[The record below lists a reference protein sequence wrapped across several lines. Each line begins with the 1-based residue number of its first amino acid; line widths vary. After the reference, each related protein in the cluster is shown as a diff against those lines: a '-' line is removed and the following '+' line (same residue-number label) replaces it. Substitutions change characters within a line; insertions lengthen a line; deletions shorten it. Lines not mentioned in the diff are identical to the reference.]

1 MTDYG
6 GRWMIID
13 MHVHSDVSDDG
24 MASVETYMKW
34 ITKLRRNYR
43 IDGIVFTEHRLFNS
57 DADYEAL
64 ARQYDILIFKGT
76 EADTDCG
83 HVLCYGMNE
92 KIVQD
97 FDLKNVHL
105 SGRELINAMEDSGGI
120 GIPAHPGRRHIGLVE
135 HLDKGYDIGPSLRA
149 AEQLNG
155 GSSKQENA
163 RAQQLVTDRQLFG
176 IGGSDAHF
184 VSAVG
189 KFMTEFKRPVRTMQD
204 LVEQLY
210 SGDYRPITLE
220 EVRIQS

>member
-1 MTDYG
+1 
-6 GRWMIID
+6 MIID

-34 ITKLRRNYR
+34 IAKLRRTYR
-43 IDGIVFTEHRLFNS
+43 IDGVVFTEHRLFNRE
-57 DADYEAL
+57 ADYEPL

-83 HVLCYGMNE
+83 HVLCYGMND
-92 KIVQD
+92 KILRD
-97 FDLKNVHL
+97 FDLRNVHL
-105 SGRELINAMEDSGGI
+105 SGRELLQAMAENGGI
-120 GIPAHPGRRHIGLVE
+120 GIPAHPGRRRIGLVE
-135 HLDKGYDIGPSLRA
+135 HLEKGYDIGNHLRA

-155 GSSKQENA
+155 GSSRQENA
-163 RAQQLVTDRQLFG
+163 RALQLVQDRHLFG

-189 KFMTEFKRPVRTMQD
+189 KYMTAFERPVRTMQD

-210 SGDYRPITLE
+210 SGAYRPIALE
-220 EVRIQS
+220 EARLKA

>member
-1 MTDYG
+1 
-6 GRWMIID
+6 MIID

-24 MASVETYMKW
+24 MASVETYMRW
-34 ITKLRRNYR
+34 IAKLRRNYR
-43 IDGIVFTEHRLFNS
+43 LDGIVFTEHRLFNS
-57 DADYEAL
+57 EADYDAL
-64 ARQYDILIFKGT
+64 AREYDIVIFKGT

-83 HVLCYGMNE
+83 HILLYGVDDQ
-92 KIVQD
+92 ILRA

-105 SGRELINAMEDSGGI
+105 SGRDLFAAMEHVGGI

-135 HLDKGYDIGPSLRA
+135 HVEKGYDIGASLRA

-155 GSSKQENA
+155 GSSRQENERA
-163 RAQQLVTDRQLFG
+163 RQFVQDHKLFG

-189 KFMTEFKRPVRTMQD
+189 KYMTEFRRPIRTLQD
-204 LVEQLY
+204 LVEHLY

-220 EVRIQS
+220 EARIQA

>member
-1 MTDYG
+1 
-6 GRWMIID
+6 MIID

-34 ITKLRRNYR
+34 ITRLRRNYR

-57 DADYEAL
+57 DADYDAL
-64 ARQYDILIFKGT
+64 AREYDILILKGT

-83 HVLCYGMNE
+83 HVLLYGVNE
-92 KIVQD
+92 KVLGSFD
-97 FDLKNVHL
+97 FRNVHL
-105 SGRELINAMEDSGGI
+105 SGRDLINAMEDTGGI
-120 GIPAHPGRRHIGLVE
+120 GIPAHPGRRYIGLVE
-135 HLDKGYDIGPSLRA
+135 HLEKGYDIGTSLRA

-163 RAQQLVTDRQLFG
+163 RAHQLVEDRKLFG
-176 IGGSDAHF
+176 TGGSDAHF

-189 KFMTEFKRPVRTMQD
+189 KFMTQFKRPIRTMQD

-210 SGDYRPITLE
+210 SGGYRPITLE
-220 EVRIQS
+220 DARIQA

>member
-1 MTDYG
+1 
-6 GRWMIID
+6 MIID

-34 ITKLRRNYR
+34 ITNLRRNYR

-92 KIVQD
+92 RIVQD

-176 IGGSDAHF
+176 IGGSVAQF

-210 SGDYRPITLE
+210 SGDYHPITLD

>member
-1 MTDYG
+1 
-6 GRWMIID
+6 MIID

-34 ITKLRRNYR
+34 LTKLRRNYR

-57 DADYEAL
+57 EADYEAL

-83 HVLCYGMNE
+83 HVLCYGMSA
-92 KIVQD
+92 KIARQ

-105 SGRELINAMEDSGGI
+105 CGRELINAMASADGI

-135 HLDKGYDIGPSLRA
+135 HLENGYDIGSYLRA

-163 RAQQLVTDRQLFG
+163 RAAQLVARRQLFG

-189 KFMTEFKRPVRTMQD
+189 KFMTEFQRPVLTMQD

-210 SGDYRPITLE
+210 LGDYRPITLE
-220 EVRIQS
+220 EARIQS

>member
-34 ITKLRRNYR
+34 ITNLRRNYR

-64 ARQYDILIFKGT
+64 ARQYEILIFKGT

-92 KIVQD
+92 RIVQD

-210 SGDYRPITLE
+210 SGDYHPITLD

>member
-1 MTDYG
+1 
-6 GRWMIID
+6 MIID

-24 MASVETYMKW
+24 MASVETYMRW

-43 IDGIVFTEHRLFNS
+43 IDGVVFTEHRLFNT
-57 DADYEAL
+57 DVDYETL
-64 ARQYDILIFKGT
+64 ARQYDMLIFKGT

-92 KIVQD
+92 QVLSQ
-97 FDLKNVHL
+97 FDLKNVRL

-135 HLDKGYDIGPSLRA
+135 HIENGYDIGTSLRA

-163 RAQQLVTDRQLFG
+163 RAQQLVLERQLYG

-189 KFMTEFKRPVRTMQD
+189 KFMTEFKRPIRTMQD

-220 EVRIQS
+220 DARMQA

>member
-1 MTDYG
+1 
-6 GRWMIID
+6 MIID

-34 ITKLRRNYR
+34 IAKLRRNYR
-43 IDGIVFTEHRLFNS
+43 VDGVVFTEHRLFNS

-64 ARQYDILIFKGT
+64 AREYDMLIFKGT

-83 HVLCYGMNE
+83 HVLLYGVTE
-92 KIVQD
+92 KVLSD
-97 FDLKNVHL
+97 FDFKDVQL
-105 SGRELINAMEDSGGI
+105 SGRDLIDAMEDAGGI
-120 GIPAHPGRRHIGLVE
+120 GIPAHPGRRYIGLVE
-135 HLDKGYDIGPSLRA
+135 HLEKGYDIGPALRA
-149 AEQLNG
+149 VEQLNG

-163 RAQQLVTDRQLFG
+163 RAQQLVAERNLSG

-189 KFMTEFKRPVRTMQD
+189 KFMTEFRRPVRSMQE
-204 LVEQLY
+204 LVEQLH

-220 EVRIQS
+220 EARIQA

>member
-1 MTDYG
+1 
-6 GRWMIID
+6 MIID

-34 ITKLRRNYR
+34 IAKLRRNYR

-57 DADYEAL
+57 DADYEDL
-64 ARQYDILIFKGT
+64 AREYGMLIFKGT

-92 KIVQD
+92 KVLSQ

-105 SGRELINAMEDSGGI
+105 SGRDLISAMEDAGGI

-135 HLDKGYDIGPSLRA
+135 HLEQGYDIGTSLRA

-163 RAQQLVTDRQLFG
+163 RAQQLVADRQLFG
-176 IGGSDAHF
+176 IGGSDAHY

-189 KFMTEFKRPVRTMQD
+189 KFMTDFKHPIRTVQD
-204 LVEQLY
+204 LVQHLY
-210 SGDYRPITLE
+210 SGEYRPITLE
-220 EVRIQS
+220 DARIQA

>member
-1 MTDYG
+1 
-6 GRWMIID
+6 MIID

-34 ITKLRRNYR
+34 ITNLRRNYR

-64 ARQYDILIFKGT
+64 ARQYEILIFKGT

-92 KIVQD
+92 RIVQD

-210 SGDYRPITLE
+210 SGDYHPITLD

>member
-1 MTDYG
+1 
-6 GRWMIID
+6 MIID

-34 ITKLRRNYR
+34 ITKLRRTYR
-43 IDGIVFTEHRLFNS
+43 IDGIVFTEHRLFNR

-64 ARQYDILIFKGT
+64 ARQHDILILKGT

-83 HVLCYGMNE
+83 HVLCYGMQE
-92 KIVQD
+92 KVLRQ

-105 SGRELINAMEDSGGI
+105 SGRDLLDAMEDAGGI

-135 HLDKGYDIGPSLRA
+135 HLEKGYDIGLSLRA

-155 GSSKQENA
+155 GSSHQENA
-163 RAQQLVTDRQLFG
+163 RAQQLVAQRQLYG

-189 KFMTEFKRPVRTMQD
+189 KFMTEFKRPIRTMHD

-220 EVRIQS
+220 DARAQV

>member
-1 MTDYG
+1 
-6 GRWMIID
+6 MIID

-24 MASVETYMKW
+24 MASVETYMRW

-43 IDGIVFTEHRLFNS
+43 IDGIVFTEHRLFNT
-57 DADYEAL
+57 DVDYETL
-64 ARQYDILIFKGT
+64 ARQYDMLIFKGT

-92 KIVQD
+92 QVLSQ
-97 FDLKNVHL
+97 FDLKNVRL

-135 HLDKGYDIGPSLRA
+135 HIENGYDIGTSLRA
-149 AEQLNG
+149 AEKMND
-155 GSSKQENA
+155 GSRKKENA
-163 RAQQLVTDRQLFG
+163 RAQQLVLERQLYG

-189 KFMTEFKRPVRTMQD
+189 KFMTEFKRPIRTMQD

-220 EVRIQS
+220 DARMQA

>member
-1 MTDYG
+1 
-6 GRWMIID
+6 MIID

-34 ITKLRRNYR
+34 IAKLRRNYR

-64 ARQYDILIFKGT
+64 ARAHEILIFKGT

-92 KIVQD
+92 KIVRQ

-105 SGRELINAMEDSGGI
+105 SGRELMAALEDTGGI

-135 HLDKGYDIGPSLRA
+135 HLEAGYDIGASLRA

-155 GSSKQENA
+155 GSSRQENA
-163 RAQQLVTDRQLFG
+163 RAHQLVTEHQLFG

-189 KFMTEFKRPVRTMQD
+189 KFMTEFKRPIRTMQD

-220 EVRIQS
+220 EARLHS

>member
-1 MTDYG
+1 
-6 GRWMIID
+6 MIID

-34 ITKLRRNYR
+34 LAKLRRHYR
-43 IDGIVFTEHRLFNS
+43 IDGVVFTEHRLFNHG
-57 DADYEAL
+57 ADYEAL
-64 ARQYDILIFKGT
+64 ARAYDILIFKGT

-83 HVLCYGMNE
+83 HVLCYGMND
-92 KIVQD
+92 KIVRE

-105 SGRELINAMEDSGGI
+105 SGRELIQAMEETGGI

-135 HLDKGYDIGPSLRA
+135 HLEKGYDIGKYLRA

-155 GSSKQENA
+155 GSSRQENA
-163 RAQQLVTDRQLFG
+163 RAQQLVEERKLCG

-189 KFMTEFKRPVRTMQD
+189 KFMTEFKRPIRTMHD

-210 SGDYRPITLE
+210 SGEYRPITLE
-220 EVRIQS
+220 EARITA

>member
-1 MTDYG
+1 
-6 GRWMIID
+6 MIID

-34 ITKLRRNYR
+34 IAKLRRNYR

-57 DADYEAL
+57 EADYEAL
-64 ARQYDILIFKGT
+64 AREYDILIFKGT

-92 KIVQD
+92 QVVRQ

-105 SGRELINAMEDSGGI
+105 SGRDLITAMEETGGI

-135 HLDKGYDIGPSLRA
+135 HLEKGYEIGSVLRA

-155 GSSKQENA
+155 GSSKQENG
-163 RAQQLVTDRQLFG
+163 RAQQLVEDRQLFG

-189 KFMTEFKRPVRTMQD
+189 KFMTEFKRPIHSMQD
-204 LVEQLY
+204 LVEQLFT
-210 SGDYRPITLE
+210 GEYRPITLE
-220 EVRIQS
+220 DARIQA

>member
-1 MTDYG
+1 
-6 GRWMIID
+6 MIID

-57 DADYEAL
+57 DADYDAL
-64 ARQYDILIFKGT
+64 AREYGMLIFKGT

-92 KIVQD
+92 KILSH
-97 FDLKNVHL
+97 FDLKNVQL
-105 SGRELINAMEDSGGI
+105 SGRDLISAMEDTGGI
-120 GIPAHPGRRHIGLVE
+120 GIPAHPGRRYIGLVE
-135 HLDKGYDIGPSLRA
+135 HLEKGYEIGKSLRA

-163 RAQQLVTDRQLFG
+163 RAQQLVVEHQLFG

-189 KFMTEFKRPVRTMQD
+189 KFMTDFKRPIRTIQD

-210 SGDYRPITLE
+210 SGDYHPITLADAK
-220 EVRIQS
+220 IQA

>member
-1 MTDYG
+1 MTDHG

-34 ITKLRRNYR
+34 ITNLRRNYR

-92 KIVQD
+92 RIVQD

-210 SGDYRPITLE
+210 SGDYHPITLD

>member
-1 MTDYG
+1 
-6 GRWMIID
+6 MIID

-34 ITKLRRNYR
+34 IAKLRRTYR
-43 IDGIVFTEHRLFNS
+43 IDGIVFTEHRLFNR
-57 DADYEAL
+57 DADYETL
-64 ARQYDILIFKGT
+64 ARDYDILIFKGT

-83 HVLCYGMNE
+83 HVLCYGMNDT
-92 KIVQD
+92 IVRE

-105 SGRELINAMEDSGGI
+105 SGRDLIQAMAEHAGI

-135 HLDKGYDIGPSLRA
+135 HLEKGYDIGNHLHA

-155 GSSKQENA
+155 GSSRQENA
-163 RAQQLVTDRQLFG
+163 RASQLVEDRKLFG

-189 KFMTEFKRPVRTMQD
+189 KFMTEFTRPIRTMQD

-210 SGDYRPITLE
+210 SGEYRPITLE
-220 EVRIQS
+220 EARLKV

>member
-1 MTDYG
+1 
-6 GRWMIID
+6 MIID

-34 ITKLRRNYR
+34 IAKLRRNYR

-57 DADYEAL
+57 EADYDAL
-64 ARQYDILIFKGT
+64 AREYDILIFKGT

-83 HVLCYGMNE
+83 HVLCYGMNAQ
-92 KIVQD
+92 VVRQ

-105 SGRELINAMEDSGGI
+105 SGRDLITAMEETGGI

-135 HLDKGYDIGPSLRA
+135 HLEKGYEIGSVLRA

-155 GSSKQENA
+155 GSSKQENG
-163 RAQQLVTDRQLFG
+163 RAQQLVEDRQLFG

-189 KFMTEFKRPVRTMQD
+189 KFMTEFKRPIYSMQD
-204 LVEQLY
+204 LVEQLFT
-210 SGDYRPITLE
+210 GEYRPITLE
-220 EVRIQS
+220 DARIQA

>member
-1 MTDYG
+1 
-6 GRWMIID
+6 MIID

-34 ITKLRRNYR
+34 IAKLRRTYR

-64 ARQYDILIFKGT
+64 ARDYDMRIFKGT

-92 KIVQD
+92 TILRQ
-97 FDLKNVHL
+97 FDLRNVHL
-105 SGRELINAMEDSGGI
+105 SGRDLINAMEDAGGI

-135 HLDKGYDIGPSLRA
+135 HIEHGYDIGTSLRA

-163 RAQQLVTDRQLFG
+163 RAQQLVAERHLFG
-176 IGGSDAHF
+176 TGGSDAHF

-189 KFMTEFKRPVRTMQD
+189 KFMTEFKRPIRTMQE
-204 LVEQLY
+204 LVERLY
-210 SGDYRPITLE
+210 SGEYRPITLE
-220 EVRIQS
+220 DARIQA

>member
-1 MTDYG
+1 
-6 GRWMIID
+6 MIID

-34 ITKLRRNYR
+34 LTKLRRNYR
-43 IDGIVFTEHRLFNS
+43 IDAIVFTEHRLFNS
-57 DADYEAL
+57 DADYDAL
-64 ARQYDILIFKGT
+64 ARQYGMLIFKGT

-83 HVLCYGMNE
+83 HVLCYGMNK
-92 KIVQD
+92 KITQQ

-105 SGRELINAMEDSGGI
+105 SGRELINAMEDVGGI
-120 GIPAHPGRRHIGLVE
+120 GIPAHPGRRYIGLVE
-135 HLDKGYDIGPSLRA
+135 HLENGYDIGQALRA

-155 GSSKQENA
+155 GSSIQENA
-163 RAQQLVTDRQLFG
+163 RAQQLVAQRQLFG
-176 IGGSDAHF
+176 TGGSDAHF

-189 KFMTEFKRPVRTMQD
+189 KFMTEFKHPVRTMQD

-220 EVRIQS
+220 DARIQK

>member
-1 MTDYG
+1 
-6 GRWMIID
+6 MIID

-34 ITKLRRNYR
+34 IAKLRRNYR

-57 DADYEAL
+57 EADYDAL
-64 ARQYDILIFKGT
+64 AREYDILIFKGT

-83 HVLCYGMNE
+83 HVLCYGMNAQ
-92 KIVQD
+92 VVRQ

-105 SGRELINAMEDSGGI
+105 SGRDLITAMEETGGI

-135 HLDKGYDIGPSLRA
+135 HLEKGYEIGSVLRA

-155 GSSKQENA
+155 GSSKQENG
-163 RAQQLVTDRQLFG
+163 RAQQLVEDRQLFG

-189 KFMTEFKRPVRTMQD
+189 KFMTEFKRPIHSMQD
-204 LVEQLY
+204 LVEQLFT
-210 SGDYRPITLE
+210 GEYRPITLE
-220 EVRIQS
+220 DARIQA

>member
-1 MTDYG
+1 
-6 GRWMIID
+6 MIID

-34 ITKLRRNYR
+34 LTKLRRNYR

-64 ARQYDILIFKGT
+64 ARQYEMLIFKGT
-76 EADTDCG
+76 EADSDCG
-83 HVLCYGMNE
+83 HMLCYGMNE
-92 KIVQD
+92 KVVRH
-97 FDLKNVHL
+97 FDLKDVHL
-105 SGRELINAMEDSGGI
+105 SGRELISAMEDTGGI

-135 HLDKGYDIGPSLRA
+135 HLENGYDIGHSLRA
-149 AEQLNG
+149 VEQLNG
-155 GSSKQENA
+155 GSSIQENA
-163 RAQQLVTDRQLFG
+163 RAQQLVTERRLFG

-189 KFMTEFKRPVRTMQD
+189 KFMTEFKRPVHTMQD

-210 SGDYRPITLE
+210 SGDYHPITLE
-220 EVRIQS
+220 EAKIQG

>member
-1 MTDYG
+1 
-6 GRWMIID
+6 MIID
-13 MHVHSDVSDDG
+13 MHVHSDASDDG

-34 ITKLRRNYR
+34 ITKLRRTYR
-43 IDGIVFTEHRLFNS
+43 FDGIVFTEHRLFNS
-57 DADYEAL
+57 EADYEAL
-64 ARQYDILIFKGT
+64 AREYGMLIFKGT

-92 KIVQD
+92 QILSQ

-105 SGRELINAMEDSGGI
+105 SGRDLLNAMEDAGGI
-120 GIPAHPGRRHIGLVE
+120 GIPAHPGRRHIGLAE
-135 HLDKGYDIGPSLRA
+135 HIEKGYDIGTSLRA

-163 RAQQLVTDRQLFG
+163 RAQQLVVERQLYG

-189 KFMTEFKRPVRTMQD
+189 KFMTEFKRPIRTIQD

-220 EVRIQS
+220 DTRMQA

>member
-34 ITKLRRNYR
+34 ITNLRRNYR

-92 KIVQD
+92 RIVQD

-210 SGDYRPITLE
+210 SGDYHPITLD

>member
-1 MTDYG
+1 
-6 GRWMIID
+6 MIID

-34 ITKLRRNYR
+34 LAKLRRNYR
-43 IDGIVFTEHRLFNS
+43 IDGIVFTEHRLFNG

-64 ARQYDILIFKGT
+64 ARQYDMLIFKGT

-92 KIVQD
+92 KIVRQ

-105 SGRELINAMEDSGGI
+105 SGRDLIDALEDTGGI

-135 HLDKGYDIGPSLRA
+135 HLENGYDIGAALRA

-163 RAQQLVTDRQLFG
+163 RAQQLVAERQLFG

-210 SGDYRPITLE
+210 AGDYRPVTLE
-220 EVRIQS
+220 EARIQG

>member
-1 MTDYG
+1 
-6 GRWMIID
+6 MIID

-34 ITKLRRNYR
+34 ITKLRRNHR
-43 IDGIVFTEHRLFNS
+43 IDGIVFTEHRLFNR
-57 DADYEAL
+57 DADYDSL
-64 ARQYDILIFKGT
+64 AREYDILIFKGT

-92 KIVQD
+92 KILSQ

-105 SGRELINAMEDSGGI
+105 SGRDLIHAMEDAGGI

-135 HLDKGYDIGPSLRA
+135 HLERGYDIGNALRA

-163 RAQQLVTDRQLFG
+163 RAQQLVLERQLAG

-189 KFMTEFKRPVRTMQD
+189 KFMTAFKRPIRTVPD

-210 SGDYRPITLE
+210 SGDYYPITLE
-220 EVRIQS
+220 DAKLQA

>member
-1 MTDYG
+1 
-6 GRWMIID
+6 MIID

-34 ITKLRRNYR
+34 IAKLRRNYR

-57 DADYEAL
+57 DADYEDL
-64 ARQYDILIFKGT
+64 AREYGVLVFKGT

-92 KIVQD
+92 KILSQ

-105 SGRELINAMEDSGGI
+105 SGRDLISAMEDAGGI

-135 HLDKGYDIGPSLRA
+135 HLEQGYDIGTSLRA

-163 RAQQLVTDRQLFG
+163 RAQQLVAERQLFG
-176 IGGSDAHF
+176 IGGSDAHY

-189 KFMTEFKRPVRTMQD
+189 KFMTDFKHPIRTVQD
-204 LVEQLY
+204 LVQHLY
-210 SGDYRPITLE
+210 SGEYRPITLE
-220 EVRIQS
+220 DARIQA

>member
-1 MTDYG
+1 
-6 GRWMIID
+6 MIID

-34 ITKLRRNYR
+34 LAKLRRNYR

-57 DADYEAL
+57 GADYETL
-64 ARQYDILIFKGT
+64 ARQYDMLIFKGT

-83 HVLCYGMNE
+83 HVLCYGMSE
-92 KIVQD
+92 KIVRH
-97 FDLKNVHL
+97 FDLRNVHL
-105 SGRELINAMEDSGGI
+105 SGRELINAMGDTGGI

-135 HLDKGYDIGPSLRA
+135 HLESGYDIGRHLLA

-163 RAQQLVTDRQLFG
+163 RAQQLVAERQLFG

-189 KFMTEFKRPVRTMQD
+189 KFMTAFKRPVRTMQD

-210 SGDYRPITLE
+210 LGDYHPITLE
-220 EVRIQS
+220 EARIQG